1 MLQQILFEVLI
12 FFLFKEMHRGW
23 NRKLDNLKN
32 QCGSLQ
38 AAQYRLKKELLARK
52 ETRKKGEK
60 QEAVFNRTSRV
71 VMDSFG
77 NIGKMRTRDNNKTRP
92 QPYHLKNTRTAF
104 APKDAKMN
112 QNKNSAPKEPN
123 YVTMDR
129 SKTKKVLKTD
139 TIVKAPG
146 DCIERAP
153 EKKVLTVSATYVNPI
168 ENKTKNQLKANRTAK
183 QECKTKTKLEKS
195 VTASASISVEEKPK
209 DESQKLRYEST
220 KSLCKPKDSETEPW
234 HQWKSASLC
243 ADKTKVAKKIFMK
256 RCVNCASL
264 IRKCGSPIQNSLCQ
278 SCKPTAGKDFIN
290 FRRLS
295 KFDGMVVYFCACMAC
310 ISSES
315 SPCQSEYC
323 ELCTTPNFSKE
334 VDNELSTIIEE

>member
-1 MLQQILFEVLI
+1 
-12 FFLFKEMHRGW
+12 
-23 NRKLDNLKN
+23 
-32 QCGSLQ
+32 
-38 AAQYRLKKELLARK
+38 
-52 ETRKKGEK
+52 
-60 QEAVFNRTSRV
+60 
-71 VMDSFG
+71 MDSLG

-92 QPYHLKNTRTAF
+92 QPYHLKNTRTVF

-146 DCIERAP
+146 DCIERSP

-295 KFDGMVVYFCACMAC
+295 NLTGWWYTFVHVWLVYQVNRRRASRN
-310 ISSES
+310 IVSSARHQILAKKLIMS
-315 SPCQSEYC
+315 SAPLLRNNCREM
-323 ELCTTPNFSKE
+323 
-334 VDNELSTIIEE
+334 